1 LKANL
6 ARFTRWAVLG
16 AVPLLSFGLSLSLSF
31 NDRGIRWDLL

>member
-6 ARFTRWAVLG
+6 ARFTRWAVLS
-16 AVPLLSFGLSLSLSF
+16 AVPLLNFALYLNLFG

>member
-6 ARFTRWAVLG
+6 ARFTRWAVLL
-16 AVPLLSFGLSLSLSF
+16 AVPLLSFTLTLLEFG